1 MKILIANNNMKLGGV
16 QKSLCNL
23 LWELHRQGKHQVTL
37 LLLKPVGEYMQMLPP
52 GTQCIAAQSPMA
64 LMGIGQGECR
74 GFDKLKRGYF
84 AAFCRLFGR
93 PAAVKQMLRGQETL
107 PGEYDCAIAFLHN
120 GGTHSF
126 IGGVQELVLERVNA
140 KRKIAFIHGDYGQN
154 GGKNSDNDGLLARF
168 DRIAACSEGCAEA
181 LITALPELADR
192 VTTVRNCHNISQI
205 RAFAEEAPVE
215 YDPDRIHILCVARLS
230 ATKGVDR
237 ALRAVAAAL
246 QEGFAVTLHIVGS
259 GPEEEK
265 LHTLA
270 KELGIWEQ
278 VCFYGAQT
286 NPYRYLKNADLFLLT
301 SHHEAAPM
309 VIDEAYLLGIPT
321 LTTKTSS
328 SEEMVTR
335 RNCGWVCENN
345 QQDLNR
351 MLLEILGDPESLGEK
366 KENLRSCRMDNEA
379 AMQQF
384 AQVLEQ

>member
-23 LWELHRQGKHQVTL
+23 LWELHRQGEHQVTL

-52 GTQCIAAQSPMA
+52 DVACIAAENPIA

-74 GFDKLKRGYF
+74 GVDKLKRGYF
-84 AAFCRLFGR
+84 AALCRLFGR
-93 PAAVKQMLRGQETL
+93 KTAVRQMLLGQETL
-107 PGEYDCAIAFLHN
+107 AGEYDCAIAFLHN
-120 GGTHSF
+120 GGTRSF
-126 IGGVQELVLERVNA
+126 VGGVQELVLERVNA
-140 KRKIAFIHGDYGQN
+140 KRKIAFIHGDYGRN
-154 GGKNSDNDGLLARF
+154 GGKNPDNDALLARF
-168 DRIAACSEGCAEA
+168 DRIAACSDGCAKA
-181 LITALPELADR
+181 LIAALPELADR
-192 VTTVRNCHNISQI
+192 VVTVRNCHNIPQI
-205 RAFAEEAPVE
+205 RTLAENAPME
-215 YDPDRIHILCVARLS
+215 YDRSRTNILCVARLS
-230 ATKGVDR
+230 ATKGIDR

-246 QEGFAVTLHIVGS
+246 QENYPVTLHVVGS

-270 KELGIWEQ
+270 KELGILGQ

-351 MLLEILGDPESLGEK
+351 MLLEILRDPEALRK
-366 KENLRSCRMDNEA
+366 QKENLRNCQMDNEA

-384 AQVLEQ
+384 AQALER